1 MLRGKGF
8 IMKILYIS
16 QHFPPEI
23 GAAQARAYDMSMNLV
38 EEGCDVTVV
47 TAFPNH
53 MSSRKFIK
61 SSKHLGLKV
70 IRSFV
75 VQDTK
80 KSTLRRMLN
89 YLSFMVTSIFSG
101 LFVSK
106 PDVVFATTPQLFAGL
121 SGYVLSKLKRAK
133 FVIEVRDL
141 WVDFAEVL
149 NQINNKKLLKLARKL
164 EWFLFNQADHI
175 IVVTHGYKRYLVE
188 KGISADKI
196 DVITNGVNP
205 KEACDLVPEDG
216 RAIRSE
222 YGLESQFI
230 VLYAGNMGIA
240 QGLNTVLEAAERLK
254 NDHSITFVLIGEGA
268 EKERLKSYK
277 AERGLQNVLIL
288 DSRAKQELN
297 GFYAAADLCL
307 VILKN
312 HPLFEITIPSK
323 LFDCLAMNKPVL
335 LGIGGESK
343 DIVKSLNAGLFFEP
357 ENPESLANV
366 VIEAASNPEIM
377 DMLDKDVRSKMLVRY
392 NRQDLSKNLA
402 QLLQS
407 TLYSVKGWSQ

>member
-1 MLRGKGF
+1 
-8 IMKILYIS
+8 MKVLYIS

-53 MSSRKFIK
+53 ISSNKFIE
-61 SSKHLGLKV
+61 SSKHLGLDV
-70 IRSFV
+70 MRSFV

-80 KSTLRRMLN
+80 KSTIKRMLN
-89 YLSFMVTSIFSG
+89 YLSFMVTSVISG
-101 LFVSK
+101 LFVKK
-106 PDVVFATTPQLFAGL
+106 PDVVFATTPQLFVGL
-121 SGYVLSKLKRAK
+121 SGYILSKLKRAK

-149 NQINNKKLLKLARKL
+149 NQINNKKVLKFARKL

-188 KGISADKI
+188 KGISEHKI

-205 KEACDLVPEDG
+205 TETGELLPEEG
-216 RAIRSE
+216 RIIREE
-222 YGLESQFI
+222 YELQNQFI
-230 VLYAGNMGIA
+230 ILYAGNMGIA
-240 QGLNTVLEAAERLK
+240 QGLDTVLKAAEILK
-254 NDHSITFVLIGEGA
+254 ESSSIKFVLIGEGA
-268 EKERLKSYK
+268 EKVRLQNYK
-277 AERGLQNVLIL
+277 KEKKLENVLIL

-307 VILKN
+307 VILKD

-323 LFDCLAMNKPVL
+323 LFDCLAMNKPIL
-335 LGIGGESK
+335 LGLGGESK
-343 DIVKSLNAGLFFEP
+343 EIVESLNAGLFFEP

-366 VIEAASNPEIM
+366 VIEATSNPEIM
-377 DMLDKDVRSKMLVRY
+377 DLLEKDVRSKMLLKY
-392 NRQDLSKNLA
+392 NRQELSKDLA

-407 TLYSVKGWSQ
+407 TLHDAKGWSQ

>member
-1 MLRGKGF
+1 
-8 IMKILYIS
+8 MKILYLS

-53 MSSRKFIK
+53 ISSKK
-61 SSKHLGLKV
+61 LVQSSKHLGLNV
-70 IRSFV
+70 IRSYV

-80 KSTLRRMLN
+80 KSTIRRMLN
-89 YLSFMVTSIFSG
+89 YVSFMTTSIIAG
-101 LFVSK
+101 LFAKK
-106 PDVVFATTPQLFAGL
+106 PDVVFATTPQLFVGL

-149 NQINNKKLLKLARKL
+149 NQINNKKLLAMARKL
-164 EWFLFNQADHI
+164 EWFLFKQADHI

-188 KGISADKI
+188 KGISESKI

-205 KEACDLVPEDG
+205 TEMGLLVPEEG
-216 RAIRSE
+216 MKIRSE
-222 YGLESQFI
+222 YGLEDQFLI
-230 VLYAGNMGIA
+230 LYAGNMGIA
-240 QGLNTVLEAAERLK
+240 QGLQTVLEAAHKLK
-254 NDHSITFVLIGEGA
+254 SVASITFVLIGEGA
-268 EKERLKSYK
+268 EKERLQTYK
-277 AERGLQNVLIL
+277 KEKDLHNVMIL

-312 HPLFEITIPSK
+312 HPLFDITIPSK
-323 LFDCLAMNKPVL
+323 LFDCLAMNKPIL

-343 DIVKSLNAGLFFEP
+343 EIVESLNAGLFFEP
-357 ENPESLANV
+357 ENAESLANV
-366 VIEAASNPEIM
+366 VLEATSNPHIM
-377 DMLDKDVRSKMLVRY
+377 EQLEKDVRSKMLLKY
-392 NRQDLSKNLA
+392 NRQELSRNLA
-402 QLLQS
+402 RLLETTQDR
-407 TLYSVKGWSQ
+407 VKGWSQ

>member
-1 MLRGKGF
+1 
-8 IMKILYIS
+8 MKILYLS

-38 EEGCDVTVV
+38 EEGCEVTVV

-53 MSSRKFIK
+53 V
-61 SSKHLGLKV
+61 SSKKLFHSSEHLGLNV

-80 KSTLRRMLN
+80 KSTVRRMLN
-89 YLSFMVTSIFSG
+89 YFSFMTTSIIGG
-101 LFVSK
+101 LFAKK
-106 PDVVFATTPQLFAGL
+106 PDVVFATTPQLFVGL

-149 NQINNKKLLKLARKL
+149 NQINNKKLLTMARKL
-164 EWFLFNQADHI
+164 EWFLYKKADHI
-175 IVVTHGYKRYLVE
+175 IVVTHGYKDYLIE
-188 KGISADKI
+188 KGIPENKI

-205 KEACDLVPEDG
+205 TEMGMLVPEEG
-216 RAIRSE
+216 VRVRKE
-222 YGLESQFI
+222 HRLEDQFLI
-230 VLYAGNMGIA
+230 LYAGNMGIA
-240 QGLNTVLEAAERLK
+240 QGLQTVLEAAYRLK
-254 NDHSITFVLIGEGA
+254 DVPSITFVLIGEGA
-268 EKERLKSYK
+268 EKERLRTYQKEK
-277 AERGLQNVLIL
+277 DLHNVLIL

-312 HPLFEITIPSK
+312 HPLFDITIPSK
-323 LFDCLAMNKPVL
+323 LFDCLAMNKPIL

-343 DIVKSLNAGLFFEP
+343 EIVKSLNAGLFFEP
-357 ENPESLANV
+357 ENGDSLANV
-366 VIEAASNPEIM
+366 VLEATSNPEIM
-377 DMLDKDVRSKMLVRY
+377 EHLEKDVRSKMLIKY
-392 NRQDLSKNLA
+392 NRQELSKNLA
-402 QLLQS
+402 RLLES
-407 TLYSVKGWSQ
+407 TQDNVKGWSQ